1 MTQTLK
7 VYVGQLLE
15 NKNNVTTSCQLTFF
29 VNQQCFTSDHAIRK
43 NSGPLTIHLKVK
55 KMV

>member
-7 VYVGQLLE
+7 VYVGHLLE

-29 VNQQCFTSDHAIRK
+29 VNQQCFTSDQLEK